1 MLNLIFLYYNLLIS
15 YKGSIMKINNG
26 KYKFEKRRKR
36 VFVPIVYLLAEIIL
50 VWILLSLLNISFNVQ
65 SWSVISYMI
74 LFVAVGYSLYKT
86 VIIYERQKRIDLSNN
101 TLREYES

>member
-1 MLNLIFLYYNLLIS
+1 
-15 YKGSIMKINNG
+15 MKINNG

-36 VFVPIVYLLAEIIL
+36 VFVPIVYMLAEIIL
-50 VWILLSLLNISFNVQ
+50 IWILLSLLNISFNVQ
-65 SWSVISYMI
+65 SWSVISYII